1 MAWFVI
7 MFLII
12 LSILLIIIYISKG
25 FQKTYDCP
33 YCSTKNKNFFQKKY
47 ILSRYKFITKS
58 GQPDKRYKN
67 NPKIYRFEVYI
78 SCKKCAKVFTGLM
91 ESLKLDLD
99 FSKPIEQIK
108 ASIVINLDSELKVL
122 EQEKLLRKSVGLST
136 SSFLTSS
143 FLNLSE
149 SQLDNKIAELKYKI
163 NENNTLNTL

>member
-1 MAWFVI
+1 MAWLVI

-122 EQEKLLRKSVGLST
+122 EQEKLCRKLGLS
-136 SSFLTSS
+136 TSS

-149 SQLDNKIAELKYKI
+149 SQLDNKIAELKNKI